1 MTVIE
6 NLLELHSVDRQ
17 VRGLR
22 SGVENAES
30 RLNAHQRKLE
40 DIQAEQSAL
49 QQQHRLAQATA
60 ANLETEGSS
69 VDSRIE
75 KLREDLKATAT
86 TKQYNAILEEINN
99 LKENRGTLDE
109 RALAEL
115 ERAES
120 ISAEIETIE
129 GQLAERTTL
138 AESAKSELAERR
150 DAVADRLGELESER
164 ATKAEV
170 IPAAALEVF
179 DQTADDFEGD
189 SMAPIAEMDRK
200 RLEYICSSC
209 NVFMPF
215 SIVNEIL
222 VNSDAIQT
230 CEGCRRILYVP
241 DELRATLVVNK

>member
-69 VDSRIE
+69 VDSRID
-75 KLREDLKATAT
+75 KLREDLKVTAT

-99 LKENRGTLDE
+99 LKANRGELDE
-109 RALAEL
+109 RAIAEL

-120 ISAEIETIE
+120 ISTEIESVE
-129 GQLAERTTL
+129 GQLTERTTL
-138 AESAKSELAERR
+138 AASAKAELAERR

-164 ATKAEV
+164 ATKAGV
-170 IPAAALEVF
+170 IPASALEIF

-209 NVFMPF
+209 
-215 SIVNEIL
+215 
-222 VNSDAIQT
+222 T
-230 CEGCRRILYVP
+230 CMEFTWEFYESVLCYRVS
-241 DELRATLVVNK
+241 EFTNTQCF